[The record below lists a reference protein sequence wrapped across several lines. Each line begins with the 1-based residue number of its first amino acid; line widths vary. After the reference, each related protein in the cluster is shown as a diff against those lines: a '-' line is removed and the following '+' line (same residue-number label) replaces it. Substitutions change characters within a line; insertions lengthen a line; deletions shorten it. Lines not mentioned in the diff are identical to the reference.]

1 MVTTRKHRSGTTLME
16 VLIAT
21 MILSVG
27 LVAIMALFPIGA
39 INFARAIN
47 QDRSATHGVNSDSMF
62 RYYWK
67 SAWVEYD
74 TNGAPTGTS
83 HSTTAGAYDRSQE
96 PMLLLLDAHPGY
108 GPLSGNISD
117 PGNSS
122 DPSYVVLVDPIGW
135 QTKTGF
141 EQGYVGGYTNLPT
154 RTTLRSAISGF
165 GAPTRLYQTPDSTPP
180 GIMNSAAPYFPYP
193 PMPAHFSDIKRAIR
207 LTTLL
212 DDITFDANGNVDTAS
227 TMQVERAG
235 RYNVAWLLR
244 RERNDVKQEV
254 HIHVLVY
261 GGRAATDVPSPE
273 TAFQNSTAQSGF
285 KTINVP
291 LGGQATPN
299 LRKGGW
305 IAFSHTVPKTG
316 GGQRPTL
323 DFYRVVGVND
333 DTPGSLIVEIE
344 TSIKEEGGPGNYT
357 GYAIVFDNLLEVFDR
372 GLVSS
377 SGVTGQ

>member
-39 INFARAIN
+39 LNFARAIN
-47 QDRSATHGVNSDSMF
+47 QDRSATHGVNSDAMF
-62 RYYWK
+62 RFYWK
-67 SAWVEYD
+67 SAWVERD
-74 TNGAPTGTS
+74 SNFAPTGTS
-83 HSTTAGAYDRSQE
+83 HSTTAAAYDQSLE

-108 GPLSGNISD
+108 GPLSPGNFTD
-117 PGNSS
+117 PGNSG
-122 DPSYVVLVDPIGW
+122 DPSFPVMVDPIGL
-135 QTKTGF
+135 QTKSGF
-141 EQGYVGGYTNLPT
+141 EQAYVGGNMALPV
-154 RTTLRSAISGF
+154 RTTLRTAISGF
-165 GAPTRLYQTPDSTPP
+165 PSRLYLTPDSTPP
-180 GIMNSAAPYFPYP
+180 GSMNPAAPYFPYP
-193 PMPAHFSDIKRAIR
+193 PAPAHFSDIRKGIR

-212 DDITFDANGNVDTAS
+212 DDITFDANANVDTAA
-227 TMQVERAG
+227 TLQVERAG

-244 RERNDVKQEV
+244 RERNNVKQEV

-273 TAFQNSTAQSGF
+273 TAFQNSTTGPGQ
-285 KTINVP
+285 KTIQVP
-291 LGGQATPN
+291 LGGQAPPN

-305 IAFSHTVPKTG
+305 IAFSHLVTPVFG
-316 GGQRPTL
+316 ASSPTL

-333 DTPGSLIVEIE
+333 ETPGMLLVEIE
-344 TSIKEEGGPGNYT
+344 TSIKVEGPANSYS